1 MEITSYSHH
10 RMNNYDWI
18 QSYCSAM
25 GKEAFDAFL
34 NRVFGRL
41 MKMRI
46 GDIYDLTK
54 KVQEANRDLFIKCVC
69 LFMSEG
75 NSHYL
80 FSEDYTVIKK
90 YDPMEITKVTN
101 QIATKRA
108 NKEKE

>member
-1 MEITSYSHH
+1 MEAINYSLH

-18 QSYCSAM
+18 QSYRSTM
-25 GKEAFDAFL
+25 GKEAFDNFL
-34 NRVFGRL
+34 NRVYKRL

-69 LFMSEG
+69 LFISEG

-80 FSEDYTVIKK
+80 FSDDYTTIYIIHK
-90 YDPMEITKVTN
+90 
-101 QIATKRA
+101 
-108 NKEKE
+108 